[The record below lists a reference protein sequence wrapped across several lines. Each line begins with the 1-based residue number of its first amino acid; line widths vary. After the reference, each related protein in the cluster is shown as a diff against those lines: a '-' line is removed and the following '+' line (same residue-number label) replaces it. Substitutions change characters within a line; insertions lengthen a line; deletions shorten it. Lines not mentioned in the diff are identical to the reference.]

1 MGDTCRS
8 SFRDDIEVE
17 RHVQITLLPSSDLL
31 TLHRSSVSTLVQKDR
46 MKTLI
51 RTSRR
56 ATARSLCVVLSL
68 CLAGSAAAADI
79 RVFSSGAPAEV
90 EKVLAA
96 EFARESGHRVVFTV
110 ANPAIIQQHL
120 SGGQTPNIVILPA
133 PLIDSLAKTGVLRPT
148 SRVDLARVGIGLV
161 VREGA
166 PLPDVSTADAVRTT
180 LLRARSI
187 VIPDP
192 AGGGQTGAAL
202 VRMIAQLGIAEA
214 IKPKLTLRQAIAG
227 GVALVA
233 KGEVDLG
240 MFNISEV
247 LPVKGV
253 TLAGPLPSELQ
264 SYIVFAAAIHT
275 DCTSVAAAENFIKL
289 LSAPAAREHW
299 RAGGL
304 ESMAGGS

>member
-1 MGDTCRS
+1 
-8 SFRDDIEVE
+8 
-17 RHVQITLLPSSDLL
+17 
-31 TLHRSSVSTLVQKDR
+31 

-51 RTSRR
+51 GTSQRNR
-56 ATARSLCVVLSL
+56 ARGVCVALSM
-68 CLAGSAAAADI
+68 CLGGSATAADI
-79 RVFSSGAPAEV
+79 SVFSSGAPAEV

-96 EFARESGHRVVFTV
+96 QFTREGGHRVLFTV
-110 ANPAIIQQHL
+110 DNPATIQKKL
-120 SGGQTPNIVILPA
+120 SAGEAPDIVILPV
-133 PLIDSLAKTGVLRPT
+133 PLIDSLIKTGVLRPAG
-148 SRVDLARVGIGLV
+148 RVDLARVGIGVV

-166 PLPDVSTADAVRTT
+166 PLPDISSVDHVRAT

-202 VRMIAQLGIAEA
+202 ARMMTQLGIADA
-214 IKPKLTLRQAIAG
+214 VKPKLTLMQAIAG
-227 GVALVA
+227 GVELVA

-240 MFNISEV
+240 MFNISEI

-253 TLAGPLPSELQ
+253 TLAGALPPALQ
-264 SYIVFAAAIHT
+264 SYIVFTAAIHAGS
-275 DCTSVAAAENFIKL
+275 TSVAAAEDYIRL

-304 ESMAGGS
+304 ESMAPGS

>member
-1 MGDTCRS
+1 
-8 SFRDDIEVE
+8 
-17 RHVQITLLPSSDLL
+17 
-31 TLHRSSVSTLVQKDR
+31 
-46 MKTLI
+46 MKSLI
-51 RTSRR
+51 RASHHG
-56 ATARSLCVVLSL
+56 TARGLCVALSL
-68 CLAGSAAAADI
+68 CLAGGAVAADI

-96 EFARESGHRVVFTV
+96 QFARESGHRVVFTV
-110 ANPAIIQQHL
+110 ANPAIIQQKL
-120 SGGQTPNIVILPA
+120 SGGETPDIVILPA
-133 PLIDSLAKTGVLRPT
+133 PTIGSLAKAGVLRPT
-148 SRVDLARVGIGLV
+148 SRVDLARVGMGLV

-166 PLPDVSTADAVRTT
+166 PLPDISTADAVRTT
-180 LLRARSI
+180 LLHAHSI

-202 VRMIAQLGIAEA
+202 ARMLAHLGIAEA
-214 IKPKLTLRQAIAG
+214 LKPKLTLMQAIAG

-233 KGEVDLG
+233 NGEAELG

-264 SYIVFAAAIHT
+264 SYVVFAAAIHV
-275 DCTSVAAAENFIKL
+275 DSTSAAASESFIKL
-289 LSAPAAREHW
+289 LSGPAAREHW
-299 RAGGL
+299 KAGGL